1 MKTHKFTCLH
11 AALVVVML
19 LVLWPACTK
28 ENKKNH
34 HPGYLKIGTLH
45 QVKSENILYDHAL
58 DIFTMVSHPPLLTLK
73 SSGEIEGLLAERFTV
88 SPDFTRWTF
97 FIKGNFF
104 WSDGVPVTPGDVK
117 FSLEYI
123 GRHVPSRRWLEK
135 TLTEIEVIPG
145 NAVKLTFN
153 KPYTRLD
160 IEFAFLPIIPRH
172 IWQKVD
178 RPRFYSGPGKY
189 VGYGP
194 LIIEYIDINAGII
207 LFKKNNYWKHQPP
220 GIDGIEIHMFQNP
233 DVLSLAL
240 EKGDIDTYYKYADT
254 YPYSNL
260 ARLAATGKF
269 NFVKHKTTGL
279 IFLGFNL
286 EKEPT
291 ANRYFRLAAAMAID
305 YKEILKLINSGY
317 GEIPNRGFVPPGMLY
332 FKETPGLNQD
342 LTAAR
347 ELLNKAG
354 FKDSN
359 RDGILENPGGENLR
373 LALLSTPPYDRL
385 CQLIADYLRCI
396 GIDVEVKMV
405 DPAAWFSRKE
415 QYNYDITVTRSTPW
429 GMLMHAGWGT
439 GYFDSR
445 RTGEGVL
452 HTITD
457 PFFLNLCDAVL
468 ATRNPD
474 KLKTYAHTLQQYY
487 AENLPAIALIWPEE
501 VTPYNR
507 TFTGWSQDPLFGIFN
522 VTNFLNLKRVNEF

>member
-1 MKTHKFTCLH
+1 MIHIDTIQL
-11 AALVVVML
+11 
-19 LVLWPACTK
+19 
-28 ENKKNH
+28 
-34 HPGYLKIGTLH
+34 
-45 QVKSENILYDHAL
+45 
-58 DIFTMVSHPPLLTLK
+58 
-73 SSGEIEGLLAERFTV
+73 
-88 SPDFTRWTF
+88 
-97 FIKGNFF
+97 
-104 WSDGVPVTPGDVK
+104 
-117 FSLEYI
+117 SLEL
-123 GRHVPSRRWLEK
+123 SK